1 MRKYCS
7 PGTDLLMEN
16 VKTSSTSL
24 CGDLNSSKTKQ
35 NKKTPILKKNPQPT
49 MCKCKTTNFR
59 QVWTEKKIN
68 PGNRN
73 ADQAEDT
80 TLKTKQK
87 QIHKDI
93 GNPLLVRNFTESKYC
108 QPPKQL
114 KS

>member
-1 MRKYCS
+1 
-7 PGTDLLMEN
+7 MEN

-24 CGDLNSSKTKQ
+24 CGNLNSSKTKQ
-35 NKKTPILKKNPQPT
+35 NKKKPNQPHVSVKKQISDKSGLKK
-49 MCKCKTTNFR
+49 KT
-59 QVWTEKKIN
+59 N

-93 GNPLLVRNFTESKYC
+93 GNPLLLRNFTESKYC